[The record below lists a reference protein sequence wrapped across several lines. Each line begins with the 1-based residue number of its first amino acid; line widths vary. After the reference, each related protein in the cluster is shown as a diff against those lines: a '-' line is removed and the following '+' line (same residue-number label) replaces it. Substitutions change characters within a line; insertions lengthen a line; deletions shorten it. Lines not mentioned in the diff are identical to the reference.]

1 MFTDILKK
9 YMNIFIIILYVY
21 ILYSYDFKENI
32 QLLLV
37 ITGIFIFIIYKNKE
51 NTHKEII
58 EGQEDMDET
67 QVDETQVDETQVDET
82 QVDETQV
89 DETQVDET
97 QVDETQVDETQVDET
112 QVDELYIVEE
122 GRLSR
127 IREKIRE
134 LEEELNSLSDDEG
147 GIDKNNPKIN
157 ELINLYMELYPNI
170 NINLPEVISNNNNS
184 SSLNLGSSELNL
196 NLDLGN
202 LDSINIPSD
211 VIDNYDRNL
220 LRDLKRRMSEIERRV
235 RDLDEEE
242 DVNVIKEKIFELELE
257 NDKWNNKEFEQNN
270 GNNNSSGNLRQRK
283 VRSFSD
289 YKTTTPI
296 GMYDGLC
303 LDHLK
308 KENINNL
315 VDEKDVSTFLG
326 TSIPLNIKQTDN
338 SKLTGPTVDGNDDS
352 FKRMNMFETNKT
364 SISCCEDSPYLSSN
378 GCVCLTSDQE
388 DYLINRGGNH

>member
-37 ITGIFIFIIYKNKE
+37 ITGIFIFIIYKNKGE
-51 NTHKEII
+51 TRKEII

-67 QVDETQVDETQVDET
+67 QVDETQVEETQVDET

-89 DETQVDET
+89 DETQN
-97 QVDETQVDETQVDET
+97 
-112 QVDELYIVEE
+112 DELYIVEE
-122 GRLSR
+122 ERLSR
-127 IREKIRE
+127 LRGKIRE
-134 LEEELNSLSDDEG
+134 LEEELNSLSDDG
-147 GIDKNNPKIN
+147 GGVDQNNPKIN
-157 ELINLYMELYPNI
+157 ELINLYMELYPDI
-170 NINLPEVISNNNNS
+170 NINLPEIIDSNS
-184 SSLNLGSSELNL
+184 SSLNVGGSELNL

-270 GNNNSSGNLRQRK
+270 GTNNSSGNLRQRK

-289 YKTTTPI
+289 YKTTTPM

-315 VDEKDVSTFLG
+315 ADEKDVSTFLG
-326 TSIPLNIKQTDN
+326 TTIPLNIKQSDN

-352 FKRMNMFETNKT
+352 VKRMNMFETNKT
-364 SISCCEDSPYLSSN
+364 SISCCENSPYLSSN

>member
-37 ITGIFIFIIYKNKE
+37 ITGIFIFIIYKNKGE
-51 NTHKEII
+51 TRKEII

-82 QVDETQV
+82 QDDETQVEETQV
-89 DETQVDET
+89 DETQVEET
-97 QVDETQVDETQVDET
+97 QVDETQN
-112 QVDELYIVEE
+112 DELYIVEE
-122 GRLSR
+122 ERLSR
-127 IREKIRE
+127 LRGKIRE
-134 LEEELNSLSDDEG
+134 LEEELNSLSDDG
-147 GIDKNNPKIN
+147 GGVDQNNPKIN
-157 ELINLYMELYPNI
+157 ELINLYMELYPDI
-170 NINLPEVISNNNNS
+170 NINLPEIIDSNS
-184 SSLNLGSSELNL
+184 SSLNVGGSELNL

-211 VIDNYDRNL
+211 VIDNYDKNL
-220 LRDLKRRMSEIERRV
+220 LRDLKKRMSELEKRV
-235 RDLDEEE
+235 RNLDDQE
-242 DVNVIKEKIFELELE
+242 DVTVIKEKIFELELE

-270 GNNNSSGNLRQRK
+270 GTNNSSGNLRQRK

-289 YKTTTPI
+289 YKTTTPM

-315 VDEKDVSTFLG
+315 ADEKDVSTFLG
-326 TSIPLNIKQTDN
+326 TTIPLNIKQSDN

-352 FKRMNMFETNKT
+352 VKRMNMFETNKT